1 MSKMG
6 DKRTGIRFHIQ
17 FSQTDPAHLHVAD
30 ILKNKARGDK
40 AKYIVNAILYYES
53 HCGESEIKHMTLIDE
68 KQLEAAINRI
78 LQDREKVSTSVLPAP
93 PPPSLN
99 QLHKQPQPVEDINND
114 DDLDTIGEHGLNAIN
129 NAMKM
134 FKKMK

>member
-1 MSKMG
+1 MSIID
-6 DKRTGIRFHIQ
+6 DKRAGIRFHIQ
-17 FSQTDPAHLHVAD
+17 FSRTDPAHLHVAD

-40 AKYIVNAILYYES
+40 ARYIVNAILYYES
-53 HCGESEIKHMTLIDE
+53 QCGESEIKHMTLINE

-78 LQDREKVSTSVLPAP
+78 LQDREKVSMGVLPA